1 MIEEEFLDLSHAGT
15 NDFDSFV
22 SDLVFAHDQ
31 SFDVWKWKNGVNVDV
46 SDVRVWK
53 VELLG
58 LGCDKSVF
66 ESDLLRSV
74 VSVVLGQLILEL
86 LKLFLGN

>member
-1 MIEEEFLDLSHAGT
+1 LSHAGT

-31 SFDVWKWKNGVNVDV
+31 SFDVWKWTNGVNVDV

-53 VELLG
+53 VELLS
-58 LGCDKSVF
+58 LGRDKSVF
-66 ESDLLRSV
+66 ESDLLRNV
-74 VSVVLGQLILEL
+74 VSVVLGQLILQL